1 VIGSSRTAG
10 GALCLLLAGQGIG
23 GAPAFADDR
32 PTQVTVL
39 RPTGG
44 DAALMEVATRAWA
57 ELNAGGIAA
66 VLVDCPAGMQPCPAT
81 VSPPAERVIGLTTFR
96 RSGETITEVALT
108 LAGHDRPSMRRS
120 LTISDEATP
129 DPKVMAIR
137 AVELVNA
144 MLLEDSFI
152 APQLRDDESPGHH
165 VRGAIRPDRSPGR
178 ELKDQLRGNAAAG
191 RRVQRAPP
199 VVGNAPWSVQPNRT
213 RIRQP

>member
-1 VIGSSRTAG
+1 VIRRSRTAG
-10 GALCLLLAGQGIG
+10 VALCLLLAGQGIG
-23 GAPAFADDR
+23 GGPAFADDR

-44 DAALMEVATRAWA
+44 DAALMEIATRAWA

-66 VLVDCPAGMQPCPAT
+66 VLVDCPAGAQPCPAMA
-81 VSPPAERVIGLTTFR
+81 SPPAQRIISLTTFR

-144 MLLEDSFI
+144 MLLEDGFI

-165 VRGAIRPDRSPGR
+165 VRGGIRPDRSPVPH
-178 ELKDQLRGNAAAG
+178 LKAQLRGNDAAG
-191 RRVQRAPP
+191 RRIQPAPP
-199 VVGNAPWSVQPNRT
+199 VVGNAPWSAQPNRT

>member
-1 VIGSSRTAG
+1 VIGRSRAAG

-44 DAALMEVATRAWA
+44 DAVLMEVATRAWA

-66 VLVDCPAGMQPCPAT
+66 VLVDCRVGVQPCPAMA
-81 VSPPAERVIGLTTFR
+81 SPPAERVISLTTFR

-108 LAGHDRPSMRRS
+108 LAGHERPSMRRS

-152 APQLRDDESPGHH
+152 APQLRDDELPGHH
-165 VRGAIRPDRSPGR
+165 VKGGMRSDRSAGR
-178 ELKDQLRGNAAAG
+178 ELKAQLRGNDAAG
-191 RRVQRAPP
+191 RRFQPAPP
-199 VVGNAPWSVQPNRT
+199 VAGSAPWSVQPNRT